1 MLMPEPMLSGGTAFC
16 HPGTMWQCSLPRTRR
31 RKCHPPLHGCFKYT
45 GVWGL
50 LEWGLDQGQ
59 LVATPATAWTVNSVS
74 TAVCH
79 IGSGPHVGT
88 SPIRATHSVPLRQS
102 PIVQAWANQ
111 SSKHLGIMELLR
123 TLFFTASDSFTVSL
137 VHLPGWLNYIAN
149 ALSRNLMTSCHA
161 FFSGP
166 TGTLISNTTPPLIA
180 EL

>member
-88 SPIRATHSVPLRQS
+88 SPIGQHIRFHCDNLQLSRLGLTSHPNTSVS
-102 PIVQAWANQ
+102 W
-111 SSKHLGIMELLR
+111 LLR